1 MNPQSAIDLLKHRS
15 PRGEWLFLVL
25 LHNMKKIVFLLLA
38 ASVCIA
44 TRSFAQTQ
52 KVVADKI
59 IAQIGDKIILNSDIQ
74 NAIID
79 YQRSSE
85 ASGGKNPLPPNA
97 DCAFLEGQLIQK
109 ALVIQAAKDSI
120 PLSDDELDALL
131 DNQVRN
137 FIIQYGSQQELELI
151 AGKSVYQIK
160 EDLRQPFKERKLA
173 DQMREKILQNV
184 KITPTEVKD
193 YFARIPKDSLPYLE
207 SQLEIN
213 QIIIYPKSN
222 RDVED
227 YATQQL
233 LGWKQQVESGKQ
245 RFDALAK
252 LYSQD
257 PGSRDQGGQYNVN
270 RNDKQWDPIWFAAI
284 WKLKEGQVSPV
295 IRSKF
300 GLHIIQM
307 VSRAGDDAVIR
318 HILLLPSVTP
328 AEIKAATNTLD
339 SVRNQ
344 IVAGNITFGGAVSK
358 YSEDE
363 TSKNN
368 GGQVM
373 APDGSSS
380 VTIDQL
386 DKDMVVALKNMNP
399 GDVSKPIVYKDD
411 RQRDAVRIVYLRSR
425 TEPHVQN
432 LKDDYNTIAQYA
444 LEHKKGL
451 VMQKWFQDHI
461 NSYYINID
469 KQFNACA
476 NIGPWLQA
484 ANGSSASTK

>member
-1 MNPQSAIDLLKHRS
+1 
-15 PRGEWLFLVL
+15 
-25 LHNMKKIVFLLLA
+25 MKKIFFSLLA
-38 ASVCIA
+38 ASLCIF
-44 TRSFAQTQ
+44 TSSFAQTQ

-74 NAIID
+74 NAKID
-79 YQRSSE
+79 YERQ
-85 ASGGKNPLPPNA
+85 GLKLPANA
-97 DCAFLEGQLIQK
+97 ECNLIEGQLVQK
-109 ALVIQAAKDSI
+109 ALVIQAGKDSL

-131 DNQVRN
+131 DNQIRN
-137 FIIQYGSQQELELI
+137 FILQYGSQTELETI

-173 DQMREKILQNV
+173 DQMREKILGNV

-193 YFARIPKDSLPYLE
+193 YFAKIPKDSLPYLE
-207 SQLEIN
+207 SQLQIN

-233 LGWKQQVESGKQ
+233 QGWKTQVESGRQK
-245 RFDALAK
+245 FDALAK

-257 PGSRDQGGQYNVN
+257 PGSAAQGGQYSVN

-318 HILLLPSVTP
+318 HILLLPSVTA
-328 AEIKAATNTLD
+328 AEIKDATSKLD
-339 SVRNQ
+339 SVRTQ
-344 IVAGNITFGGAVSK
+344 VLAGNLTFGLAVSK
-358 YSEDE
+358 YSEDDN
-363 TSKNN
+363 SKNN

-373 APDGSSS
+373 GQDGSTSL
-380 VTIDQL
+380 TIDQL
-386 DKDMVVALKNMNP
+386 DKDMVVTLKNMNP
-399 GDVSKPIVYKDD
+399 GDVSKPIAYKDD
-411 RQRDAVRIVYLRSR
+411 RQRDAVRIVYLRGR
-425 TEPHVQN
+425 TEPHVLN
-432 LKDDYNTIAQYA
+432 MKDDYNSIAQSA
-444 LEHKKGL
+444 LDHKKGQ
-451 VMQKWFQDHI
+451 VIQKWFKDHI
-461 NSYYINID
+461 STYYISID
-469 KQFNACA
+469 KSFDACV
-476 NIGPWLQA
+476 NIAPWIAA
-484 ANGSSASTK
+484 ANSAASVAK